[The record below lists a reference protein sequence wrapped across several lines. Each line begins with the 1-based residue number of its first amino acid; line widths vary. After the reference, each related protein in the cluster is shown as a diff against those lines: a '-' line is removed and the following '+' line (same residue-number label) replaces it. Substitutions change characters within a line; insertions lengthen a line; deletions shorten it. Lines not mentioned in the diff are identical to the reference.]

1 MNLIS
6 SLTPS
11 LFRQMVVGFDDFFDS
26 IDYNY
31 RETYP
36 PYNIR
41 RKADDKYILEIAVA
55 GFRRKDLDVSLDNNT
70 LVVEGRMDTTENE
83 YIHKGMSTRHFK
95 RTWSLARYMDVDEE
109 NSKFEDGVLKIEL
122 KRNLP
127 EELKP
132 KKIKI
137 N

>member
-1 MNLIS
+1 MTLIS

-41 RKADDKYILEIAVA
+41 KKSDDKYILEIAVA

-70 LVVEGRMDTTENE
+70 LVVEGRRDTSENE
-83 YIHKGMSTRHFK
+83 YIHKGMSTRSFK
-95 RTWSLARYMDVDEE
+95 RTWSLARYMEVD
-109 NSKFEDGVLKIEL
+109 KADFEDGILKLEL

>member
-41 RKADDKYILEIAVA
+41 RKADNKYILEIAVA
-55 GFRRKDLDVSLDNNT
+55 GFRRRDLDVSLDNNT
-70 LVVEGRMDTTENE
+70 LVVEGMRDTTENE
-83 YIHKGMSTRHFK
+83 YIHKGVSTRNFK
-95 RTWSLARYMDVDEE
+95 RTWSLARYMEVD
-109 NSKFEDGVLKIEL
+109 KADFEDGILKLEL

>member
-36 PYNIR
+36 PYNMR
-41 RKADDKYILEIAVA
+41 RKADDRYILEIAVA
-55 GFRRKDLDVSLDNNT
+55 GFRRRDLDVSLDNNT
-70 LVVEGRMDTTENE
+70 LVVEGRKDATENE

-95 RTWSLARYMDVDEE
+95 RTWSLARYMEVD
-109 NSKFEDGVLKIEL
+109 KADFEDGVLKLEL

-137 N
+137 S

>member
-41 RKADDKYILEIAVA
+41 RKADDRYILEIAVA

-70 LVVEGRMDTTENE
+70 LVVEGMRDTSENE

-95 RTWSLARYMDVDEE
+95 RSWSLTRYMEVD
-109 NSKFEDGVLKIEL
+109 KADFEDGILKLEL

>member
-41 RKADDKYILEIAVA
+41 RKADDRYILEIAVA

-70 LVVEGRMDTTENE
+70 LVVEGMRDTTENE
-83 YIHKGMSTRHFK
+83 YIHKGMSTRSFK
-95 RTWSLARYMDVDEE
+95 RTWSLARYMEVD
-109 NSKFEDGVLKIEL
+109 KADFEDGVLKLEL

>member
-41 RKADDKYILEIAVA
+41 RKADNKYILEIAVA
-55 GFRRKDLDVSLDNNT
+55 GFRKSDLDISLDNNT
-70 LVVEGRMDTTENE
+70 LVVAGKRDTTENE

-95 RTWSLARYMDVDEE
+95 RSWSLARYMEGDDA
-109 NSKFEDGVLKIEL
+109 KFEDGVLKLEL
-122 KRNLP
+122 VRNVP

-137 N
+137 K

>member
-41 RKADDKYILEIAVA
+41 RKADNKYILEIAVA
-55 GFRRKDLDVSLDNNT
+55 GFRKSDLDISLDNNT
-70 LVVEGRMDTTENE
+70 LVVAGKRDTTENE

-95 RTWSLARYMDVDEE
+95 RSWSLARYMEVDDA
-109 NSKFEDGVLKIEL
+109 KFEDGVLKLEL
-122 KRNLP
+122 VRNIP

-137 N
+137 K

>member
-1 MNLIS
+1 
-6 SLTPS
+6 
-11 LFRQMVVGFDDFFDS
+11 MVVGFDDFFDS

-41 RKADDKYILEIAVA
+41 RKADNKYILEIAVA
-55 GFRRKDLDVSLDNNT
+55 GFRKSDLDISLDNNA
-70 LVVEGRMDTTENE
+70 LVVAGKRDTTENE

-95 RTWSLARYMDVDEE
+95 RSWSLARYMEVDDA
-109 NSKFEDGVLKIEL
+109 KFEDGVLKLEL
-122 KRNLP
+122 VRNVP

-137 N
+137 K

>member
-41 RKADDKYILEIAVA
+41 RKADDRYILEIAVA

-70 LVVEGRMDTTENE
+70 LVVEGMRDTSENE
-83 YIHKGMSTRHFK
+83 YIHKGMSTRNFK
-95 RTWSLARYMDVDEE
+95 RTWSLARYMEVD
-109 NSKFEDGVLKIEL
+109 KADFEDGVLKLEL

>member
-11 LFRQMVVGFDDFFDS
+11 LFRQMVVGLDDFFDS

-55 GFRRKDLDVSLDNNT
+55 GFRRRDLDVSLDNNT
-70 LVVEGRMDTTENE
+70 LVVEGRRDTSENE
-83 YIHKGMSTRHFK
+83 YIHKGMSTRSFK
-95 RTWSLARYMDVDEE
+95 RTWSLARYMEVD
-109 NSKFEDGVLKIEL
+109 KADFEDGILKLEL

>member
-41 RKADDKYILEIAVA
+41 RKADDRYILEIAVA
-55 GFRRKDLDVSLDNNT
+55 GFRRRDLDVSLDNNT
-70 LVVEGRMDTTENE
+70 LVVEGRRDTTENE

-95 RTWSLARYMDVDEE
+95 RSWSLARYMEVDDA
-109 NSKFEDGVLKIEL
+109 KFEDGVLKLEL

>member
-41 RKADDKYILEIAVA
+41 RKADDRYILEIAVA
-55 GFRRKDLDVSLDNNT
+55 GFRRRDLEVSLDNNT
-70 LVVEGRMDTTENE
+70 LVVEGMRDTTENE
-83 YIHKGMSTRHFK
+83 YIHKGMSTRNFK
-95 RTWSLARYMDVDEE
+95 RTWSLARYMEVDRAD
-109 NSKFEDGVLKIEL
+109 FEDGVLKLEL

-137 N
+137 S

>member
-6 SLTPS
+6 NLTPS
-11 LFRQMVVGFDDFFDS
+11 IFRQMVVGFEDFFDS

-41 RKADDKYILEIAVA
+41 RKADNKYILEIAVA
-55 GFRRKDLDVSLDNNT
+55 GFRKSDLDISLDNNT
-70 LVVEGRMDTTENE
+70 LVVAGKRDTTENE

-95 RTWSLARYMDVDEE
+95 RSWSLARYMEVDDA
-109 NSKFEDGVLKIEL
+109 KFEDGVLKLEL
-122 KRNLP
+122 VRNIP

-137 N
+137 K

>member
-41 RKADDKYILEIAVA
+41 KKADDKYILEIAVA

-70 LVVEGRMDTTENE
+70 LVVEGMRDTTKNE
-83 YIHKGMSTRHFK
+83 YIHKGVSTRNFK
-95 RTWSLARYMDVDEE
+95 RTWSLARYMEVD
-109 NSKFEDGVLKIEL
+109 KAGFEDGILKLEL

>member
-41 RKADDKYILEIAVA
+41 RKADDRYILEIAVA

-70 LVVEGRMDTTENE
+70 LVVEGKRDTTENE
-83 YIHKGMSTRHFK
+83 YIHKGVSTRSFK
-95 RTWSLARYMDVDEE
+95 RMLSLARYMEVD
-109 NSKFEDGVLKIEL
+109 KADFEDCILKLEL

>member
-41 RKADDKYILEIAVA
+41 RKADDRYILEIAVA
-55 GFRRKDLDVSLDNNT
+55 GFRRKDLEVSLDNNT
-70 LVVEGRMDTTENE
+70 LVVEGMRDTTKNE
-83 YIHKGMSTRHFK
+83 YIHKGVSTRRFK
-95 RTWSLARYMDVDEE
+95 RTWSLARYMEVD
-109 NSKFEDGVLKIEL
+109 KADFEDGVLKLEL

>member
-41 RKADDKYILEIAVA
+41 RKADDRYILEIAVA
-55 GFRRKDLDVSLDNNT
+55 GFRRRDLDVSLDNNT
-70 LVVEGRMDTTENE
+70 LVVEGMRDTTENE
-83 YIHKGMSTRHFK
+83 YIHKGVSTRNFK
-95 RTWSLARYMDVDEE
+95 RTWSLARYMEVD
-109 NSKFEDGVLKIEL
+109 KADFEDGILKLEL

>member
-41 RKADDKYILEIAVA
+41 RKADNKYILEIAVA
-55 GFRRKDLDVSLDNNT
+55 GFRKSDLDISLDNNT
-70 LVVEGRMDTTENE
+70 LVVAGKRDTTENE
-83 YIHKGMSTRHFK
+83 YIHKGMSTRQFK
-95 RTWSLARYMDVDEE
+95 RSWSLARYMEVDDA
-109 NSKFEDGVLKIEL
+109 KFEDGVLKLEL
-122 KRNLP
+122 VRNVP

-137 N
+137 K

>member
-41 RKADDKYILEIAVA
+41 RKADNRYILEIAVA
-55 GFRRKDLDVSLDNNT
+55 GFRRKDLEVSLDNNT
-70 LVVEGRMDTTENE
+70 LVVEGMRDTTENE
-83 YIHKGMSTRHFK
+83 YIHKGVSTRNFK
-95 RTWSLARYMDVDEE
+95 RTWSLARYMEVDRAD
-109 NSKFEDGVLKIEL
+109 FEDGILKLEL

>member
-36 PYNIR
+36 PYNNR
-41 RKADDKYILEIAVA
+41 RKADNKYILEIAVA
-55 GFRRKDLDVSLDNNT
+55 GFRKSDLDISLDNNT
-70 LVVEGRMDTTENE
+70 LVVAGKRDTTENE

-95 RTWSLARYMDVDEE
+95 RSWSLARYMEVDDA
-109 NSKFEDGVLKIEL
+109 KFEDGVLKLEL
-122 KRNLP
+122 VRNVP

-137 N
+137 K

>member
-41 RKADDKYILEIAVA
+41 RKADDRYILEIAVA

-70 LVVEGRMDTTENE
+70 LVVEGMRDTTENE
-83 YIHKGMSTRHFK
+83 YIHKGMSTRNFK
-95 RTWSLARYMDVDEE
+95 RTWSLARYMEVDRAD
-109 NSKFEDGVLKIEL
+109 FEDGVLKLEL

-137 N
+137 S

>member
-41 RKADDKYILEIAVA
+41 RKSDDKYILEIAVA

-70 LVVEGRMDTTENE
+70 LVVEGRRDTSENE
-83 YIHKGMSTRHFK
+83 YIHKGMSTRSFK
-95 RTWSLARYMDVDEE
+95 RTWSLARYMEVD
-109 NSKFEDGVLKIEL
+109 KADFEDGILKLEL

>member
-41 RKADDKYILEIAVA
+41 RKADDRYILEIAVA

-70 LVVEGRMDTTENE
+70 LVVEGMRDTTENE

-95 RTWSLARYMDVDEE
+95 RSWSLARYMEVDDA
-109 NSKFEDGVLKIEL
+109 KFEDGVLKLEL

>member
-41 RKADDKYILEIAVA
+41 RKADDRYILEIAVA
-55 GFRRKDLDVSLDNNT
+55 GFRRKDLEVSLDNNT
-70 LVVEGRMDTTENE
+70 LVVEGRRDTTENE

-95 RTWSLARYMDVDEE
+95 RSWSLARYMEVDDA
-109 NSKFEDGVLKIEL
+109 KFEDGVLKLEL

>member
-41 RKADDKYILEIAVA
+41 RKDLE
-55 GFRRKDLDVSLDNNT
+55 VSLDNNT
-70 LVVEGRMDTTENE
+70 LVVEGRRDTSENE
-83 YIHKGMSTRHFK
+83 YIHKGMSTRSFK
-95 RTWSLARYMDVDEE
+95 RTWSLARYMEVD
-109 NSKFEDGVLKIEL
+109 KADFEDGILKLEL

>member
-41 RKADDKYILEIAVA
+41 RKADNKYILEIAVA
-55 GFRRKDLDVSLDNNT
+55 GFRRRDLDVSLDNNT
-70 LVVEGRMDTTENE
+70 LVVEGRRDTTENE

-95 RTWSLARYMDVDEE
+95 RSWSLARYMEVDDA
-109 NSKFEDGVLKIEL
+109 KFEDGVLKLEL

>member
-41 RKADDKYILEIAVA
+41 RKADDRYILEIAVA

-70 LVVEGRMDTTENE
+70 LVVEGKRDASENE
-83 YIHKGMSTRHFK
+83 YIHKGMSTRSFK
-95 RTWSLARYMDVDEE
+95 RTWSLARYMEVD
-109 NSKFEDGVLKIEL
+109 KADFEDGILKLEL

>member
-41 RKADDKYILEIAVA
+41 RKADDRYILEIAVA
-55 GFRRKDLDVSLDNNT
+55 GFRRKDLEVSLDNNT
-70 LVVEGRMDTTENE
+70 LVVEGMRDTTENE
-83 YIHKGMSTRHFK
+83 YIHKGVSTRNFK
-95 RTWSLARYMDVDEE
+95 RTWSLARYMEVDRAD
-109 NSKFEDGVLKIEL
+109 FEDGILKLEL

>member
-41 RKADDKYILEIAVA
+41 RKADDRYILEIAVA
-55 GFRRKDLDVSLDNNT
+55 GFRRRDLDVSLDNNT
-70 LVVEGRMDTTENE
+70 LVVEGKRDASENE
-83 YIHKGMSTRHFK
+83 YIHGGRQ
-95 RTWSLARYMDVDEE
+95 
-109 NSKFEDGVLKIEL
+109 GGI
-122 KRNLP
+122 
-127 EELKP
+127 
-132 KKIKI
+132 
-137 N
+137 

>member
-70 LVVEGRMDTTENE
+70 LVVEGRKDTTQNE

-95 RTWSLARYMDVDEE
+95 RMWSLARYMEVDRAD
-109 NSKFEDGVLKIEL
+109 FEDGILKLEL

>member
-41 RKADDKYILEIAVA
+41 RKADDRYILEIAVA
-55 GFRRKDLDVSLDNNT
+55 GFRRRDLDVSLDNNT
-70 LVVEGRMDTTENE
+70 LVVEGMRDTTENE
-83 YIHKGMSTRHFK
+83 YIHKGMSTRNFK
-95 RTWSLARYMDVDEE
+95 RTWSLARYMEVDRAD
-109 NSKFEDGVLKIEL
+109 FEDGVLKLEL

-137 N
+137 S

>member
-41 RKADDKYILEIAVA
+41 RKADDRYILEIAVA

-70 LVVEGRMDTTENE
+70 LVVEGMRDTSENE
-83 YIHKGMSTRHFK
+83 YIHKGMSTRSFK
-95 RTWSLARYMDVDEE
+95 RTWSLARYMEVD
-109 NSKFEDGVLKIEL
+109 KADFGDGILKLEL

>member
-41 RKADDKYILEIAVA
+41 RKADDRYILEIAVA

-70 LVVEGRMDTTENE
+70 LVVEGMRDTSENE
-83 YIHKGMSTRHFK
+83 YIHKGMSTRSFK
-95 RTWSLARYMDVDEE
+95 RTWSLARYMEVD
-109 NSKFEDGVLKIEL
+109 KADFEDGILKLEL

-137 N
+137 I

>member
-41 RKADDKYILEIAVA
+41 RKADDRYILEIAVA
-55 GFRRKDLDVSLDNNT
+55 GFRRKDLEVSLDNNT
-70 LVVEGRMDTTENE
+70 LVVEGMRDTTENE
-83 YIHKGMSTRHFK
+83 YIHKGVSTRNFK
-95 RTWSLARYMDVDEE
+95 RTWSLARYMEVD
-109 NSKFEDGVLKIEL
+109 KADFEDGILKLEL

>member
-41 RKADDKYILEIAVA
+41 RKADDRYILEIAVA
-55 GFRRKDLDVSLDNNT
+55 GFRRKDLEVSLDNNT
-70 LVVEGRMDTTENE
+70 LVVEGMRDTTENE
-83 YIHKGMSTRHFK
+83 YIHKGMSTRNFK
-95 RTWSLARYMDVDEE
+95 RTWSLARYMEVDRAD
-109 NSKFEDGVLKIEL
+109 FEDGVLKLEL

-137 N
+137 S

>member
-41 RKADDKYILEIAVA
+41 RKADDRYILEIAVA

-70 LVVEGRMDTTENE
+70 LVVEGRRDTTENE

-95 RTWSLARYMDVDEE
+95 RSWSLARYMEVDDA
-109 NSKFEDGVLKIEL
+109 KFEDGVLKLEL

-137 N
+137 S

>member
-41 RKADDKYILEIAVA
+41 RKADDRYILEIAVA
-55 GFRRKDLDVSLDNNT
+55 GFRRRDLDVSLDNNT
-70 LVVEGRMDTTENE
+70 LVVEGMRDTTENE
-83 YIHKGMSTRHFK
+83 YIHKGMSTRNFK
-95 RTWSLARYMDVDEE
+95 RTWSLARYMEVDRAD
-109 NSKFEDGVLKIEL
+109 FEDGVLKLEL

>member
-41 RKADDKYILEIAVA
+41 RKADNKYILEIAVA
-55 GFRRKDLDVSLDNNT
+55 GFRKSDLDISLDNNT
-70 LVVEGRMDTTENE
+70 LVVAGKRDTTENE

-95 RTWSLARYMDVDEE
+95 RSWSLARYMEVDDA
-109 NSKFEDGVLKIEL
+109 KFEDGVLKLEL
-122 KRNLP
+122 VRNVP

-137 N
+137 K